1 MSSWIK
7 SSRCYN
13 NCFRNAAPRMP
24 KKADVQSFWK
34 TSHRFAVNNPD
45 KRGHQYA
52 PFHTRS
58 LNAKLLGLSSNR
70 RARNPYAAQNLCFK
84 GSSATCIKVCTSDL
98 LTEGIPLVGM
108 ETLVGW
114 ITLQHEEG
122 HQSSMGTAQGRAP
135 HLGIWQR
142 VSYQT
147 EGLSFMPEAEEHSFQ
162 PPGVGGLVLM
172 VASVR
177 NLVKRLHM

>member
-122 HQSSMGTAQGRAP
+122 HRVVWELLRVVHLTLASGRGCRTRQKDYLSRLKQRNTAFS
-135 HLGIWQR
+135 HLG
-142 VSYQT
+142 
-147 EGLSFMPEAEEHSFQ
+147 
-162 PPGVGGLVLM
+162 LV
-172 VASVR
+172 VWS
-177 NLVKRLHM
+177 